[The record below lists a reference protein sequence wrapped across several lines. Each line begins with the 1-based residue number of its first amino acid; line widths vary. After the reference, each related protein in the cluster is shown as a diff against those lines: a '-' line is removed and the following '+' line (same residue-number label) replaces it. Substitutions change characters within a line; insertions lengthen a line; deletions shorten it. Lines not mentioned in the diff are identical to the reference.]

1 MSKYLITIVG
11 PTAIGKT
18 SLAIQLAKNYKT
30 EVISADSRQF
40 YRELNIGTAKPSKDE
55 LSSVKHH
62 LINNISVTDKYDISQ
77 FESDARKI
85 IENLFKTKD
94 YIILVGGSG
103 LYIDTILYGI
113 DKMPDVEDSL
123 RKKLNEEFQN
133 NGLKNLLNQL
143 KKIDPVTYKNIDL
156 SNHRRII
163 RALEVSI
170 SSKKPYSS
178 FLTNSFKRSNYNE
191 IMIGLNCDRD
201 KLHSLINKRV
211 DKMIQCGLI
220 EEVEKLEQFKNL
232 NALNTIGYKEIFDY
246 LNSKT
251 SLELSIEKIKTNS
264 RRYAK
269 RQLTYFNSNKKINWF
284 ENKYEIKNIIK
295 LIDSKIITQQLT

>member
-1 MSKYLITIVG
+1 MSKFLITIVG

-18 SLAIQLAKNYKT
+18 SLAIKLARNYKT
-30 EVISADSRQF
+30 EIISADSRQF
-40 YRELNIGTAKPSKDE
+40 YKELNIGTAKPSNDE
-55 LSSVKHH
+55 LSSIKHH
-62 LINNISVTDKYDISQ
+62 LINNISVNDKYDISQ

-85 IENLFKTKD
+85 IDKLFKTKD
-94 YIILVGGSG
+94 YVILVGGSG

-113 DKMPDVEDSL
+113 DKIPNVKESL
-123 RKKLNEEFQN
+123 RKELNMEFQN
-133 NGLKNLLNQL
+133 NGLKNLLAQL
-143 KKIDPVTYKNIDL
+143 KKIDPNSYKNIDL
-156 SNHRRII
+156 NNHRRII

-178 FLTNSFKRSNYNE
+178 FLTDSVKESNYNE
-191 IMIGLNCDRD
+191 IIIGLNCDRD

-220 EEVEKLEQFKNL
+220 EEVKKLVKFKNL

-246 LNSKT
+246 LDNKI
-251 SLELSIEKIKTNS
+251 SLEQSIEKIKTNS

-269 RQLTYFNSNKKINWF
+269 RQLTYFNSNKTINWF
-284 ENKYEIKNIIK
+284 NSQYEITNIIK
-295 LIDSKIITQQLT
+295 LIESKRITQQLI

>member
-18 SLAIQLAKNYKT
+18 SLAIKLARNFKT

-55 LSSVKHH
+55 LSAVKHH

-77 FESDARKI
+77 FESDSTKI
-85 IENLFKTKD
+85 INNLFKKKD

-113 DKMPDVEDSL
+113 DKIPYVKESI
-123 RKKLNEEFQN
+123 REKLNKEFQN
-133 NGLKNLLNQL
+133 NGLRNLLVQL
-143 KKIDPVTYKNIDL
+143 KKIDPKSYKNIDL
-156 SNHRRII
+156 NNHRRVI

-170 SSKKPYSS
+170 SSIKPYSS
-178 FLTNSFKRSNYNE
+178 FLTESVKKSNYNE
-191 IMIGLNCDRD
+191 IIIGLNCDRD

-220 EEVEKLEQFKNL
+220 EEVEKMIKFKKL

-246 LNSKT
+246 LDNNI
-251 SLELSIEKIKTNS
+251 SLEESIEKIKTNT
-264 RRYAK
+264 RRFAK
-269 RQLTYFNSNKKINWF
+269 RQLTYFRSNKTINWF
-284 ENKYEIKNIIK
+284 DNQYEITNIIN
-295 LIDSKIITQQLT
+295 LIKSKSITQQLT

>member
-1 MSKYLITIVG
+1 MSKFLITIVG

-18 SLAIQLAKNYKT
+18 SLAIKLARNYKT
-30 EVISADSRQF
+30 EIISADSRQF
-40 YRELNIGTAKPSKDE
+40 YKELNIGTAKPSNDE
-55 LSSVKHH
+55 LSSIKHH
-62 LINNISVTDKYDISQ
+62 LINNISVNDKYDISQ

-85 IENLFKTKD
+85 IDKLFKTKD
-94 YIILVGGSG
+94 YVILVGGSG

-113 DKMPDVEDSL
+113 DKIPNVKESL
-123 RKKLNEEFQN
+123 RKELNMEFQN
-133 NGLKNLLNQL
+133 NGLKNLLAQL
-143 KKIDPVTYKNIDL
+143 KKIDPNSYKNIDL
-156 SNHRRII
+156 NNHRRII

-178 FLTNSFKRSNYNE
+178 FLTDSVKESNYNE
-191 IMIGLNCDRD
+191 IIIGLNCDRD

-220 EEVEKLEQFKNL
+220 EEVKKLVKFKNL

-246 LNSKT
+246 LDNKI
-251 SLELSIEKIKTNS
+251 SLEQSIEKIKTNS

-269 RQLTYFNSNKKINWF
+269 RQLTYFNSNKTINWF
-284 ENKYEIKNIIK
+284 DSQYEITNIIK
-295 LIDSKIITQQLT
+295 LIESKHITQQLT